1 MYLVTAQLFPKLDS
15 TYSLHDLEFI
25 SCALSSLFLLR
36 TFSLIRCFGVKYRRI
51 LLRVVLYFDEPAD
64 LNEYQRVSTVST
76 VQTTSTN
83 IRRYFTPKHLH
94 LLLFITRKYA
104 IICVKRPSIARRD
117 IHERESTNI
126 CA

>member
-1 MYLVTAQLFPKLDS
+1 MEGNERRDNSAM
-15 TYSLHDLEFI
+15 
-25 SCALSSLFLLR
+25 
-36 TFSLIRCFGVKYRRI
+36 IR
-51 LLRVVLYFDEPAD
+51 LTTLPAD
-64 LNEYQRVSTVST
+64 LTHEQLAGLQTASYGHQIVITTMSYQV
-76 VQTTSTN
+76 
-83 IRRYFTPKHLH
+83 H